1 VNRNLHPAWLPLTWL
16 LLTMLCPGTT
26 AEAASLRHAEGAA
39 GGLVLA
45 DEIGVRAD
53 GRKLYIVQLRRPGAA
68 EHYAKTAARG
78 RPASMKV
85 MQATGFSRE
94 SAAVKSWVAGSDE
107 AQTSLLTKAAPGTR
121 TVYDYRYGFSGFA
134 AALTP
139 AQADRLRHMPEVA
152 GVWEDEIRPLATNET
167 PSFLGL
173 FDNTEG
179 LTGALG
185 LEGQGVVIGVIDS
198 GITPDHPSLKD
209 TREAD
214 RPRLC
219 RTSFAD
225 TFLGLWLCRRFEVR
239 DDVQLF
245 DPPED
250 WNGIC
255 QSGEEFAE
263 TVCNNKLIGARFF
276 VDGALETGDLDPGE
290 FLSPRDADGHGTHI
304 ATIAAGNPVTASVAG
319 TELARIRGM
328 APKAR
333 VAIYKACWLRPGD
346 TRASC
351 NTSDLARA
359 VDAAVADGVDVI
371 NYSVGNSLA
380 TVSGPDDIA
389 LLTAAKAGIFT
400 AVAAGNEGPGLRTIG
415 SPGSSPWVTTVAAST
430 RPGVNFSEAME
441 VISPPSLAGKY
452 ASREASFTPQLENT
466 GSVEEEL
473 VIVDDDSLA
482 TDTGDG
488 NGTTY
493 DACQAP
499 VNGDELADKIALL
512 VRGGC
517 SFETKIRNVEDAGAV
532 AALVYNNAGEP
543 FVMTGT
549 ADSVDIP
556 AVMIGQADGRLL
568 FDAIN
573 VDEEIVD
580 ARLAAGLFLTETQ
593 AGNIMAGFSSR
604 GPASGAPDI
613 LKPDLTAPGVSILA
627 GFTPDAANAEQ
638 GEFFGYLSGTSMSTP
653 HVAGVA
659 ALLLE
664 GNPDWSPAALR
675 SAMMTSAYQDVV
687 QQDGETP
694 ANPFDFGAGHLQPNA
709 AGKAGLL
716 FDAGA
721 DDYDAFGCGLE
732 EPIPDPARCDE
743 LAAAGRSFDATQF
756 NQASIAIE
764 QLTGRRSITRT
775 VTATGDAAGTWQVE
789 IEPPPGTVVTVSPAT
804 LSLNPGES
812 ATYTVELEFIGTGL
826 DLWYF
831 GAITWRAGE
840 TAVRTPMAVRPV
852 SLAAP
857 EEVRDAGG
865 SGTLSFD
872 VDFGYTGSYRAGVHG
887 LNEALVID
895 GFVDNDPTK
904 TFTFRDGNGVTT
916 HVIDVPANQAYL
928 RFALFDEATDG
939 DDDLDLYVYYC
950 PNDICTRIGESG
962 SETSAEEFSLVT
974 PPAGRYAVLI
984 HGFETDQVAGGPGA
998 NYQLFAWA
1006 FGLVDDAG
1014 NMTVSAPSSVTAGS
1028 TETLQVNWSGLAAD
1042 RRYLGA
1048 ISHVT
1053 PSGLTALTIVNIR
1066 N

>member
-1 VNRNLHPAWLPLTWL
+1 VNRILHLAWLPLMTA
-16 LLTMLCPGTT
+16 LCLVAT

-39 GGLVLA
+39 GSLVLA
-45 DEIGVRAD
+45 DEIGLRTD
-53 GRKLYIVQLRRPGAA
+53 GRKVYIVQLRRAGAA
-68 EHYAKTAARG
+68 EHFAKTVAAG
-78 RPASMKV
+78 RPASMKA
-85 MQATGFSRE
+85 MQSTGFSRE
-94 SAAVKSWVAGSDE
+94 SAAVKSWVAASDA
-107 AQTSLLTKAAPGTR
+107 AQASVLAKAAPGAA

-139 AQADRLRHMPEVA
+139 AQADRLRHMSEVA

-167 PSFLGL
+167 PTFLGL
-173 FDNTEG
+173 FDNTDG

-185 LEGQGVVIGVIDS
+185 LEGEGLVIGVIDS

-214 RPRLC
+214 KPRLC
-219 RTSFAD
+219 RTSFAES
-225 TFLGLWLCRRFEVR
+225 FIGLWLCRRFEVR
-239 DDVQLF
+239 DDVQVF

-255 QSGEEFAE
+255 ESGEDFAE
-263 TVCNNKLIGARFF
+263 TVCNNKLIGARYF
-276 VDGALETGDLDPGE
+276 VQGALETGELDPGE

-304 ATIAAGNPVTASVAG
+304 ATTAAGNPVTASVAG
-319 TELARIRGM
+319 TELASIRGM
-328 APKAR
+328 ATKAR
-333 VAIYKACWLRPGD
+333 VAVYKACWLRPGD

-359 VDAAVADGVDVI
+359 IDAAVADGVDII

-389 LLTAAKAGIFT
+389 LLAAAKAGIFT

-430 RPGVNFSEAME
+430 RPGVNFLEAME
-441 VISPPSLAGKY
+441 VTSPPSLAGKY
-452 ASREASFTPQLENT
+452 ASREASFTPQLEDT
-466 GSVEEEL
+466 GSVEEQL
-473 VIVDDDSLA
+473 VIVDDDSVD
-482 TDTGDG
+482 TDTGTAD
-488 NGTTY
+488 GTTY
-493 DACQAP
+493 DACQPP
-499 VNGDELADKIALL
+499 VNGDELADRIALL

-517 SFETKIRNVEDAGAV
+517 TFRTKIRNVEDAGAI
-532 AALVYNNAGEP
+532 AALVFNNAGDP

-573 VDEEIVD
+573 VDEEIVEV
-580 ARLAAGLFLTETQ
+580 RLAAGLFLTEQQT
-593 AGNIMAGFSSR
+593 GNVMASFSSR
-604 GPASGAPDI
+604 GPSSGAPDI

-627 GFTPDAANAEQ
+627 GFSPDAANAEK

-653 HVAGVA
+653 HVAGIA

-664 GNPDWSPAALR
+664 ANPDWSPAALR

-694 ANPFDFGAGHLQPNA
+694 ANPFDFGAGHLRPNGA
-709 AGKAGLL
+709 AKAGLL

-732 EPIPDPARCDE
+732 EPIPDPSRCDD
-743 LAAAGRSFDATQF
+743 LAAAGRNFDAEQF

-775 VTATGDAAGTWQVE
+775 VTATGDSAATWQVE
-789 IEPPPGTVVTVSPAT
+789 IEPPPGTVVTVTPAT

-812 ATYTVELEFIGTGL
+812 ATYTVDLEFVGTGL

-831 GAITWRAGE
+831 GAVTWRAGE
-840 TAVRTPMAVRPV
+840 TAVRTPVAIRPV
-852 SLAAP
+852 SLSAP

-865 SGTLSFD
+865 SGSLAFE
-872 VDFGYTGSYRAGVHG
+872 VDFGYTGSYAAGVHG
-887 LNEALVID
+887 LNEAVVID

-916 HVIDVPANQAYL
+916 HVIDVPPNQAYL

-939 DDDLDLYVYYC
+939 NDDLDLYVYYC
-950 PNDICTRIGESG
+950 PNDICSRIGESG
-962 SETSAEEFSLVT
+962 SETSEEEYSLVT

-1028 TETLQVNWSGLAAD
+1028 TGTLEVSWSGLAAD

-1053 PSGLTALTIVNIR
+1053 PNGLIALTIVNIR

>member
-1 VNRNLHPAWLPLTWL
+1 VRRFLQLAWLPAAA
-16 LLTMLCPGTT
+16 MAALCLWQT
-26 AEAASLRHAEGAA
+26 AEAASLRQVDGAA
-39 GGLVLA
+39 GGLVLS
-45 DEIGVRAD
+45 EELGTRAD
-53 GRKLYIVQLRRPGAA
+53 GRKVYIVQLERPGAA
-68 EHYAKTAARG
+68 EHFAKTAAAG
-78 RPASMKV
+78 RPASMKA
-85 MQATGFSRE
+85 MQSTGFSRE
-94 SAAVKSWVAGSDE
+94 SAAVKSWVAGSDA
-107 AQTSLLTKAAPGTR
+107 AQSNLLSKAAPGTL

-167 PSFLGL
+167 PTFLGL
-173 FDNTEG
+173 FDNADG

-185 LEGQGVVIGVIDS
+185 LEGEGVVIGVIDS
-198 GITPDHPSLKD
+198 GITPDHPGLDD

-214 RPRLC
+214 RPRIC

-225 TFLGLWLCRRFEVR
+225 TFIGLWLCRRFVVR
-239 DDVQLF
+239 DDVLVF

-255 QSGEEFAE
+255 ESGEEFAE
-263 TVCNNKLIGARFF
+263 TVCNNKLIGARYF
-276 VDGALETGDLDPGE
+276 VAGALETGELDPGE

-304 ATIAAGNPVTASVAG
+304 ATTAAGNPVTASVAG
-319 TELARIRGM
+319 TELASIRGM

-333 VAIYKACWLRPGD
+333 VAVYKACWLRPGD

-359 VDAAVADGVDVI
+359 VDAAVADGVDII

-389 LLTAAKAGIFT
+389 LLAAAKAGIFT

-430 RPGVNFSEAME
+430 RPGVNFREAME
-441 VISPPSLAGKY
+441 VLSPPSLAGKY
-452 ASREASFTPQLENT
+452 ASREASFTPQLEDV

-473 VIVDDDSLA
+473 VIVDDDSLD
-482 TDTGDG
+482 TDTGTAD
-488 NGTTY
+488 GTTY

-499 VNGDELADKIALL
+499 VNGDELTDKIALL

-517 SFETKIRNVEDAGAV
+517 TFRTKISNVEEAGAIG
-532 AALVYNNAGEP
+532 ALVFNNAGDP

-573 VDEEIVD
+573 VDEEIVEV
-580 ARLAAGLFLTETQ
+580 RLAAGLFLTEQQT
-593 AGNIMAGFSSR
+593 GNVMASFSSR
-604 GPASGAPDI
+604 GPSSGAPDI

-627 GFTPDAANAEQ
+627 GFSPDAANAEQ

-653 HVAGVA
+653 HVAGIA

-664 GNPDWSPAALR
+664 ANPDWSPAALR

-694 ANPFDFGAGHLQPNA
+694 ANPFDFGAGHLRPNGA
-709 AGKAGLL
+709 VDPGLL

-732 EPIPDPARCDE
+732 EPIPAAARCAE
-743 LAAAGRSFDATQF
+743 LDAAGRSFAAIQF

-775 VTATGDAAGTWQVE
+775 VTATGDSASTWQVE
-789 IEPPPGTVVTVSPAT
+789 IEPPPGTVMSVSPAT
-804 LSLNPGES
+804 LSLNPGET
-812 ATYTVELEFIGTGL
+812 ATYTVDLEFIGTGL

-831 GAITWRAGE
+831 GALTWRAGE
-840 TAVRTPMAVRPV
+840 NTVRTPVAVRPV
-852 SLAAP
+852 SLSAP
-857 EEVRDAGG
+857 AEVRDAGG
-865 SGTLSFD
+865 SGSLSFD
-872 VDFGYTGSYRAGVHG
+872 VEFGYTGSYRAGVHG

-904 TFTFRDGNGVTT
+904 TFTFRDGDGVTT
-916 HVIDVPANQAYL
+916 HVIDVPPNQAYL

-950 PNDICTRIGESG
+950 PNDICSLIGESG
-962 SETSAEEFSLVT
+962 SETSEEEYSLIT

-984 HGFETDQVAGGPGA
+984 HGFETDEVAGGPGA

-1014 NMTVSAPSSVTAGS
+1014 NMTVSAPASVTAGS

-1053 PSGLTALTIVNIR
+1053 PNGLIALTIVNIR